1 MLVFRDKDKVCCYVH
16 LPKCAGRYIK
26 QQVRSQYEMI
36 KNFCGIDKKTT
47 KNHGYDNFMDRMH
60 IPINLFTEYF
70 FKDKIDQFFTYTR
83 NPYHRLISG
92 YYFTKQ
98 KQTFEDFVLTTL
110 KNQNVFEYHRGYVHF
125 LSQCYYLN
133 KNESIHAS
141 NVMINSLENYEL
153 GNIRLN
159 NFNLKSYDLSRFY
172 NKEMLK
178 VVNEKYQ
185 KDFELLNYPFI
196 EL

>member
-1 MLVFRDKDKVCCYVH
+1 
-16 LPKCAGRYIK
+16 
-26 QQVRSQYEMI
+26 
-36 KNFCGIDKKTT
+36 
-47 KNHGYDNFMDRMH
+47 
-60 IPINLFTEYF
+60 
-70 FKDKIDQFFTYTR
+70 
-83 NPYHRLISG
+83 
-92 YYFTKQ
+92 
-98 KQTFEDFVLTTL
+98 
-110 KNQNVFEYHRGYVHF
+110 F